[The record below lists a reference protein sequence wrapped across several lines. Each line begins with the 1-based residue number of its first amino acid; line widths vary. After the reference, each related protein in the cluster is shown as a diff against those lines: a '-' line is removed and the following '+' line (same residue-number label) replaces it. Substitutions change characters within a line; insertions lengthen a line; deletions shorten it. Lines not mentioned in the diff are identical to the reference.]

1 MKPSNDAS
9 AASASGQFIE
19 QFADAVAARIAQRIY
34 HESAGASRLAPRWL
48 DLESDAQL
56 MNTTKA
62 AVRGMARAKL
72 FPVKKMGGRVMIDVK
87 DLEKAFDEN
96 TEWLS

>member
-1 MKPSNDAS
+1 MKHSNESNAGS
-9 AASASGQFIE
+9 APDHFID
-19 QFADAVAARIAQRIY
+19 QLADAIAARIARRIEN
-34 HESAGASRLAPRWL
+34 ESSPRIAPRWL
-48 DLESDAQL
+48 DLESAAQL

-72 FPVKKMGGRVMIDVK
+72 FPVKKMGGRVMVDIK

>member
-1 MKPSNDAS
+1 MKRVNEAS
-9 AASASGQFIE
+9 VGDTPQLFINE
-19 QFADAVAARIAQRIY
+19 LADAIAVRVAERIKDESIGSTRI
-34 HESAGASRLAPRWL
+34 APRWL
-48 DLESDAQL
+48 DMESAAQL

-72 FPVKKMGGRVMIDVK
+72 FPIKKMGGRVMIDVR

>member
-1 MKPSNDAS
+1 MKDAKES
-9 AASASGQFIE
+9 PADQFVD
-19 QFADAVAARIAQRIY
+19 QLADAVAERVARRIKP
-34 HESAGASRLAPRWL
+34 ESATRLAPRWL
-48 DLESDAQL
+48 DLESAAQL

-72 FPVKKMGGRVMIDVK
+72 FPVKKMGGRVMVDIK

-96 TEWLS
+96 TEWLG